1 MNILNE
7 SIRKLFQKVEN
18 HCISEIYKATD
29 TVYYTEMSAINEWPV
44 GGVQTPHLD
53 TYSDTEKDE
62 DPEYDVKIEKGLRGS
77 SREWT
82 CIVYLNDD
90 HGGGET
96 YFPPSD
102 YYPMGWQSAGN
113 PMFRERVTGDALL
126 FQGIYHQH
134 GVFPVRRCS
143 RHTLSFWF
151 TNDIM
156 KSATQRPI
164 ENLDHNEYSV
174 KKELITPTYD
184 VIRNNYHATHRSK
197 HEWRQ
202 HLLKI
207 TKK

>member
-1 MNILNE
+1 MNIMNE
-7 SIRKLFQKVEN
+7 SIRRLFTKVEN

-62 DPEYDVKIEKGLRGS
+62 DPDYEQKINAGLRKS
-77 SREWT
+77 SR
-82 CIVYLNDD
+82 D
-90 HGGGET
+90 
-96 YFPPSD
+96 
-102 YYPMGWQSAGN
+102 
-113 PMFRERVTGDALL
+113 
-126 FQGIYHQH
+126 
-134 GVFPVRRCS
+134 
-143 RHTLSFWF
+143 TLSFWF

-174 KKELITPTYD
+174 KKDLITPTYD
-184 VIRNNYHATHRSK
+184 VIRNNYDAMHRKKS
-197 HEWRQ
+197 EWRRY
-202 HLLKI
+202 LLNI